1 MSKESLLK
9 KEFRQSD
16 VERIRNI
23 VKKDFTAST
32 KLQSG
37 YQKTQS
43 RHKEGDIWEEGGK
56 SWTIKNGI
64 KQNITRL
71 DQTKKAIRTP
81 LTCPKCGGSMK
92 HWLAKKM
99 YKIHGFCFDPCTVEY
114 ESTLRKA
121 GLYEQ
126 YEKSMMSG
134 NISGFIKDVEN
145 WFLESLEDKGNFV
158 TEEGDVEDWG
168 GMSNKF
174 KEKITK
180 DLKEYTNLL
189 RNHIR

>member
-1 MSKESLLK
+1 MNKESLLK
-9 KEFRQSD
+9 KEFKQSD

-23 VKKDFTAST
+23 VKKDFISST

-37 YQKTQS
+37 YQKIQP
-43 RHKEGDIWEEGGK
+43 RHKEGDVWEEGGK
-56 SWTIKNGI
+56 SWTMKNGI

-71 DQTKKAIRTP
+71 DQAKKAIRLP
-81 LTCPKCGGSMK
+81 LTCPKCEGSMK

-99 YKIHGFCFDPCTVEY
+99 YNIHGFCFNCTVEY
-114 ESTLRKA
+114 EASLRKA

-134 NISGFIKDVEN
+134 NISGFIKDIEN

-168 GMSNKF
+168 RMSNKF

-180 DLKEYTNLL
+180 DLKEYTKLL
-189 RNHIR
+189 RNHIS